1 MFSGASYHTCF
12 HACLTLRF
20 LSLNALRHIIHVHV
34 ECRLVNVPRCPLIIL
49 YLPPS
54 VDCVLHTF
62 LNITPKTPLNYFSS
76 THLSQKSVIRFA
88 LLAVD
93 HVGRGV
99 QSEFE
104 PRRSRTSKA
113 PLLCREESCA
123 QATPLVAEE
132 LEFVSVGGR
141 WRLRFFLQPL
151 RIVDDC
157 DMPRAVGREPTE
169 F

>member
-1 MFSGASYHTCF
+1 MKTIFSGASYHTCF
-12 HACLTLRF
+12 HACLTLRL
-20 LSLNALRHIIHVHV
+20 LSLNALPHIIHVHV
-34 ECRLVNVPRCPLIIL
+34 ECRLVNVPRCPLLIL

-76 THLSQKSVIRFA
+76 TQLSQKSVIRFA

-104 PRRSRTSKA
+104 PREGLGRARRHCCAERKA
-113 PLLCREESCA
+113 AHRLLLSSLRNWSLSPSEA
-123 QATPLVAEE
+123 AGA
-132 LEFVSVGGR
+132 FV
-141 WRLRFFLQPL
+141 FFAAAAD
-151 RIVDDC
+151 R
-157 DMPRAVGREPTE
+157 
-169 F
+169 